1 MELDDK
7 MIMELASQMGLT
19 NGKKIDMN
27 KVKAYENK
35 SDSEIKREISKLKD
49 QLKANDVSYD
59 KQLAAVKS
67 LMPMMDG
74 KQKAR
79 LMEIIKLLES

>member
-1 MELDDK
+1 MKLDYFTLLCFEEYE
-7 MIMELASQMGLT
+7 IEGVAR
-19 NGKKIDMN
+19 
-27 KVKAYENK
+27 VK
-35 SDSEIKREISKLKD
+35 SPTLREISKLKD

>member
-7 MIMELASQMGLT
+7 MIMELASQLGLS
-19 NGKKIDMN
+19 NGKNIDVK
-27 KVKAYENK
+27 KVKSYENK
-35 SDSEIKREISKLKD
+35 SDDELVSELRKIKE
-49 QLKANDVSYD
+49 QLKNNNVSYD
-59 KQLAAVKS
+59 KQLATVKS

-79 LMEIIKLLES
+79 LMEIIKLLEQ